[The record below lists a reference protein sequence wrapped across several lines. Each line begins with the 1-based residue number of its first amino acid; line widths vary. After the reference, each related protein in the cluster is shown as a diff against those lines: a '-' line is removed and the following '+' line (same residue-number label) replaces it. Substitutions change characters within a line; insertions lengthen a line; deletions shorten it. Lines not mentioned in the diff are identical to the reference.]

1 MSTLDPRYFSLLWLG
16 FCVCSIDDW
25 AFVPPLM
32 SCHLAKSGLL
42 LKMKIKHKP
51 IYTLDGWETTEE
63 IILIIPVVSQKHGIL
78 VRQAYTFRI

>member
-1 MSTLDPRYFSLLWLG
+1 
-16 FCVCSIDDW
+16 
-25 AFVPPLM
+25 M